1 MTLLTGAPMVAR
13 RNASPEPALTNIL
26 HAMLGK
32 GLGGLEQVF
41 LDYQPILEAW
51 AAKHG
56 GRCVGV
62 VRKGGKVAA
71 REAGRTP
78 PLVAIPAFTDWDPL
92 TLAAAKAVVRT
103 SAPNLILSHGQRPA
117 RVFGKVSPPDA
128 VQAVCLHKP
137 SFEVAPGVHYLA
149 VGRHLAR
156 LAIERGAPED
166 HVWFIPNAV
175 KPPTARAAP
184 FSQGEGAPIK
194 IVAAG
199 RLHPKKG
206 FDVLIRAV
214 GKLRSWDFDV
224 TCEIAGE
231 GDERADLEALIKELD
246 LDPCVRLTGWTD
258 DVAGFL
264 ATGDLFAFPSHQ
276 EGFPLTLLEAMSVGL
291 PVVATEIDGPDEILK
306 EGVNGRLVPDDD
318 PDRLG
323 EALGELISDRETA
336 KRLGAAAR
344 ELVLKDYGPGE
355 LARRLEAALD
365 GMFARA

>member
-1 MTLLTGAPMVAR
+1 MVPA
-13 RNASPEPALTNIL
+13 RNAASEPALTNIL

-51 AAKHG
+51 AARRG
-56 GRCVGV
+56 GKCVGV

-78 PLVAIPAFTDWDPL
+78 PLVVMPAFTDWDPL
-92 TLAAAKAVVRT
+92 TLGAAKGVVRAAA
-103 SAPNLILSHGQRPA
+103 PDLILSHGQRPA
-117 RVFGKVSPPDA
+117 RVFGKAAPA
-128 VQAVCLHKP
+128 GAIQAVCLHKP
-137 SFEVAPGVHYLA
+137 VFDVAPGVHYLA

-166 HVWFIPNAV
+166 HVWFIPNSV
-175 KPPTARAAP
+175 KAPTARATP
-184 FSQGEGAPIK
+184 FARAEGQPVK

-206 FDVLIRAV
+206 FDVLIQAV
-214 GKLRSWDFDV
+214 GKLRAWDFDV

-231 GDERADLEALIKELD
+231 GDERDDLEGLIRELD
-246 LDPCVRLTGWTD
+246 LDPCVKLTGWTD

-291 PVVATEIDGPDEILK
+291 PVVATEIDGPDEILE

-318 PDRLG
+318 PDRLA

-336 KRLGAAAR
+336 RRLGAAAR
-344 ELVLKDYGPGE
+344 ELVLSDYGPGE

-365 GMFARA
+365 GMLSRG

>member
-1 MTLLTGAPMVAR
+1 
-13 RNASPEPALTNIL
+13 LTNLL

-51 AAKHG
+51 AAKRG

-62 VRKGGKVAA
+62 VRKGGKMEAA
-71 REAGRTP
+71 QASRTP
-78 PLVAIPAFTDWDPL
+78 PLTAMPAFTDWDPL
-92 TLAAAKAVVRT
+92 TLSAARALVRSAKPAI
-103 SAPNLILSHGQRPA
+103 ILSHGQRPA
-117 RVFGKVSPPDA
+117 RLFAKAAPADVI
-128 VQAVCLHKP
+128 QAVCVHKP
-137 SFEVAPGVHYLA
+137 SFDVTPGTHYLC
-149 VGRHLAR
+149 VGQHLAN
-156 LAIERGAPED
+156 LALERGAPAD
-166 HVWFIPNAV
+166 HVHVVQNAV
-175 KPPTARAAP
+175 KPPKVQASP
-184 FSQGEGAPIK
+184 FAQEGKPVK

-199 RLHPKKG
+199 RLHSKKG

-246 LDPCVRLTGWTD
+246 LDPCVKLVGWKD
-258 DVAGFL
+258 DVAAFL

-276 EGFPLTLLEAMSVGL
+276 EGFPLTLLEAMAVGL
-291 PVVATEIDGPDEILK
+291 PVVATEIDGPVEILK
-306 EGVNGRLVPDDD
+306 EGVTGRLVPDDD

-323 EALGELISDRETA
+323 EALGELISDRDTA
-336 KRLGAAAR
+336 KRLGVAAR
-344 ELVLKDYGPGE
+344 ALVLSEYGPDE

-365 GMFARA
+365 GMLSRA

>member
-1 MTLLTGAPMVAR
+1 MVAR
-13 RNASPEPALTNIL
+13 RNAAPEPALTNIL

-51 AAKHG
+51 AAKRG
-56 GRCVGV
+56 GKCVGV

-78 PLVAIPAFTDWDPL
+78 PLVAMPAFTDWDPL
-92 TLAAAKAVVRT
+92 TLGAAKAVVRAA
-103 SAPNLILSHGQRPA
+103 APNLILSHGQRPA
-117 RVFGKVSPPDA
+117 RVFAKAAPSSA
-128 VQAVCLHKP
+128 IQAVCLHKP

-156 LAIERGAPED
+156 LAVERGAPRD
-166 HVWFIPNAV
+166 HVWFIPNSV
-175 KPPTARAAP
+175 KAPTAHATP
-184 FSQGEGAPIK
+184 FAREGQPVK

-199 RLHPKKG
+199 RLHSKKG
-206 FDVLIRAV
+206 FDVLIQAV
-214 GKLRSWDFDV
+214 GKLRAWDFEV

-231 GDERADLEALIKELD
+231 GDERNDLEALIRQLD

-291 PVVATEIDGPDEILK
+291 PVVATEIDGPDEIL
-306 EGVNGRLVPDDD
+306 EDGVNGRLVPDDD
-318 PDRLG
+318 PDRLA
-323 EALGELISDRETA
+323 EALGELIGDRESA
-336 KRLGAAAR
+336 RRYGEAAR
-344 ELVLKDYGPGE
+344 QLVLNDYGPGE

-365 GMFARA
+365 GMLSRA

>member
-1 MTLLTGAPMVAR
+1 MVPAR
-13 RNASPEPALTNIL
+13 NVAPEPALTNIL

-51 AAKHG
+51 ASRRG
-56 GRCVGV
+56 GQCVGV
-62 VRKGGKVAA
+62 VRKGGKVAG
-71 REAGRTP
+71 REAGRAP
-78 PLVAIPAFTDWDPL
+78 PLVPMAAFTDWDPL
-92 TLAAAKAVVRT
+92 TLAAAKGVVR
-103 SAPNLILSHGQRPA
+103 SAAPDLILSHGQRPA
-117 RVFGKVSPPDA
+117 RVFGKVAPA
-128 VQAVCLHKP
+128 GVVQAVCLHKP

-175 KPPTARAAP
+175 SAPTARATP
-184 FSQGEGAPIK
+184 FERRTVAGETCPVK

-199 RLHPKKG
+199 RLHSKKG

-214 GKLRSWDFDV
+214 GKLRAWDIDV

-231 GDERADLEALIKELD
+231 GEERGALEALIRELD
-246 LDPCVRLTGWTD
+246 LAPCVKLVGWTD

-264 ATGDLFAFPSHQ
+264 ASGDLFAFPSHQ
-276 EGFPLTLLEAMSVGL
+276 EGFPLTLLEAMAVGL
-291 PVVATEIDGPDEILK
+291 PVVASEIDGPNEILK
-306 EGVNGRLVPDDD
+306 DGLNGRLTPNDD
-318 PDRLG
+318 PDRLA
-323 EALGELISDRETA
+323 EALGELVAEPEAA
-336 KRLGAAAR
+336 KRLAAAAR

-365 GMFARA
+365 GMLSKA

>member
-1 MTLLTGAPMVAR
+1 MMVPA
-13 RNASPEPALTNIL
+13 RNAASEPALTNIL

-51 AAKHG
+51 AARRG
-56 GRCVGV
+56 GKCVGV

-78 PLVAIPAFTDWDPL
+78 PLVVMPAFTDWDPL
-92 TLAAAKAVVRT
+92 TLGAAKGVVRAAA
-103 SAPNLILSHGQRPA
+103 PDLILSHGQRPA
-117 RVFGKVSPPDA
+117 RVFGKAAPA
-128 VQAVCLHKP
+128 GAIQAVCLHKP
-137 SFEVAPGVHYLA
+137 VFDVAPGVHYLA

-166 HVWFIPNAV
+166 HVWFIPNSV
-175 KPPTARAAP
+175 KAPTARATP
-184 FSQGEGAPIK
+184 FARAEGQPVK

-199 RLHPKKG
+199 RLHSKKG
-206 FDVLIRAV
+206 FDVLIQAV
-214 GKLRSWDFDV
+214 GKLRAWDFDV

-231 GDERADLEALIKELD
+231 GDERDDLEGLIRELD
-246 LDPCVRLTGWTD
+246 LDPCVKLTGWTD

-291 PVVATEIDGPDEILK
+291 PVVATEIDGPDEILE

-318 PDRLG
+318 PDRLA

-336 KRLGAAAR
+336 RRLGAAAR
-344 ELVLKDYGPGE
+344 ELVLSDYGPGE

-365 GMFARA
+365 GMLSRG

>member
-1 MTLLTGAPMVAR
+1 MTD
-13 RNASPEPALTNIL
+13 IL

-51 AAKHG
+51 AARRG

-62 VRKGGKVAA
+62 ARRDGKMA
-71 REAGRTP
+71 RAQAGRQP
-78 PLVAIPAFTDWDPL
+78 PLATIPAFTDWDPI
-92 TLAAAKAVVRT
+92 TVGAARSLMRAVR
-103 SAPNLILSHGQRPA
+103 PRLILSHGQRPA
-117 RVFGKVSPPDA
+117 RVFARAAGAEVI
-128 VQAVCLHKP
+128 QAVCVHKP
-137 SFEVAPGVHYLA
+137 VFDIRPGTHYLC
-149 VGRHLAR
+149 VGEHLAR
-156 LAIERGAPED
+156 LAVERGAPAD
-166 HVWFIPNAV
+166 HVHVIPNAV
-175 KPPTARAAP
+175 RPPAVQAAP
-184 FSQGEGAPIK
+184 FARDGEPVR

-214 GKLRSWDFDV
+214 GRLRAWDFDV

-231 GDERADLEALIKELD
+231 GDERGDLEALIRELD
-246 LDPCVRLTGWTD
+246 LDPCVKLVGWKA

-276 EGFPLTLLEAMSVGL
+276 EGFPLTLLEAMAVGL
-291 PVVATEIDGPDEILK
+291 PVVATEIDGPTEIIE
-306 EGVNGRLVPDDD
+306 EGVTGRLVPDDD

-336 KRLGAAAR
+336 RRLGAAAR
-344 ELVLKDYGPGE
+344 AVMLADYGPAE

-365 GMFARA
+365 GMLARA

>member
-1 MTLLTGAPMVAR
+1 MTNL
-13 RNASPEPALTNIL
+13 L

-51 AAKHG
+51 SARRG

-62 VRKGGKVAA
+62 VRKGGRMAETQA
-71 REAGRTP
+71 SRTP
-78 PLVAIPAFTDWDPL
+78 PLTVMPAFTDWDPI
-92 TLAAAKAVVRT
+92 TVGAARALVRST
-103 SAPNLILSHGQRPA
+103 RPALILSHGQRPA
-117 RVFGKVSPPDA
+117 RVFAKAAPAGV
-128 VQAVCLHKP
+128 VQAVCVHKP
-137 SFEVAPGVHYLA
+137 SFDVTPGTHYLC
-149 VGRHLAR
+149 VGQHLAN
-156 LAIERGAPED
+156 LALERGAPDD
-166 HVWFIPNAV
+166 HVHVVQNAV
-175 KPPTARAAP
+175 KPPEVRATPFARD
-184 FSQGEGAPIK
+184 EGPVK

-214 GKLRSWDFDV
+214 GRLRAWDVDV

-231 GDERADLEALIKELD
+231 GGERADLEALIRELD
-246 LDPCVRLTGWTD
+246 LDPCVKLVGWKD

-276 EGFPLTLLEAMSVGL
+276 EGFPLTLLEAMAVGL
-291 PVVATEIDGPDEILK
+291 PAVATEIDGPVEMLK
-306 EGVNGRLVPDDD
+306 EGINGRLVPDDD

-323 EALGELISDRETA
+323 EALGELISDRATA
-336 KRLGAAAR
+336 RRLGAAAR
-344 ELVLKDYGPGE
+344 ELVLKDYSPDA

-365 GMFARA
+365 GMLARG

>member
-1 MTLLTGAPMVAR
+1 MVAG
-13 RNASPEPALTNIL
+13 RNAAPEPALTNIL

-51 AAKHG
+51 AAKRG

-62 VRKGGKVAA
+62 VRAGGKMAA
-71 REAGRTP
+71 AQAGRTP
-78 PLVAIPAFTDWDPL
+78 PLATMPAFTDWDPI
-92 TLAAAKAVVRT
+92 TVGAARALARNT
-103 SAPNLILSHGQRPA
+103 RPQLILSHGQRPA
-117 RVFGKVSPPDA
+117 RVFAKAAPRDV

-137 SFEVAPGVHYLA
+137 SFDVSPGVHYLC
-149 VGRHLAR
+149 VGQHLAK
-156 LAIERGAPED
+156 LAIERGAPAD
-166 HVWFIPNAV
+166 HVHFIPNAV
-175 KPPTARAAP
+175 TPPRSHAAP
-184 FSQGEGAPIK
+184 FTHEEGQAIK

-199 RLHPKKG
+199 RLHTKKG

-214 GKLRSWDFDV
+214 GKLRAWDYDV

-231 GDERADLEALIKELD
+231 GDERGDLEALIQELD
-246 LDPCVRLTGWTD
+246 LDPCVKLVGWTD

-276 EGFPLTLLEAMSVGL
+276 EGFPLTLLEAMAVGL
-291 PVVATEIDGPDEILK
+291 PVVASEIDGPIEILK
-306 EGVNGRLVPDDD
+306 EGVTGRLVPDDD

-323 EALGELISDRETA
+323 EALGELISDRDTA
-336 KRLGAAAR
+336 RRLGAAAR
-344 ELVLKDYGPGE
+344 DLVLAEYGPDE

-365 GMFARA
+365 GMLSKA

>member
-1 MTLLTGAPMVAR
+1 M
-13 RNASPEPALTNIL
+13 TNIL

-51 AAKHG
+51 AARHG

-62 VRKGGKVAA
+62 VRKGGKMAA
-71 REAGRTP
+71 AQAGRTP
-78 PLVAIPAFTDWDPL
+78 PLMAIPAFTDWDPI
-92 TLAAAKAVVRT
+92 TLGAARVVVRA
-103 SAPNLILSHGQRPA
+103 SKPDLILSHGQRPA
-117 RVFGKVSPPDA
+117 RVFGRAASKGV

-137 SFEVAPGVHYLA
+137 SFDVQPGVHYLC
-149 VGRHLAR
+149 VGQHLAK

-166 HVWFIPNAV
+166 HVHFIPNAV
-175 KPPTARAAP
+175 KPPTARAQP
-184 FSQGEGAPIK
+184 FAKGEGQSVK

-199 RLHPKKG
+199 RLHTKKG

-214 GKLRSWDFDV
+214 GKLLAWDYDV

-231 GDERADLEALIKELD
+231 GGERNDLQALIRELD
-246 LDPCVRLTGWTD
+246 LESCVKLVGWTD

-276 EGFPLTLLEAMSVGL
+276 EGFPLTLLEAMAVGL
-291 PVVATEIDGPDEILK
+291 PVVSSEIDGPVEILK
-306 EGVNGRLVPDDD
+306 DGLNGRLVPDDD

-323 EALGELISDRETA
+323 EALGELISDPDTA
-336 KRLGAAAR
+336 RRLGAAAR
-344 ELVLKDYGPGE
+344 EQVLTEYSPDE

-365 GMFARA
+365 GMVS

>member
-1 MTLLTGAPMVAR
+1 M
-13 RNASPEPALTNIL
+13 TNIL

-51 AAKHG
+51 AARHG

-62 VRKGGKVAA
+62 VRKGGKMAA
-71 REAGRTP
+71 AQAQRIP
-78 PLVAIPAFTDWDPL
+78 PLATMPAFTDWDPI
-92 TLAAAKAVVRT
+92 TVGAARALARAN
-103 SAPNLILSHGQRPA
+103 APDLILSHGQRPA
-117 RVFGKVSPPDA
+117 RVFAKAAGQKTRGAGTVL
-128 VQAVCLHKP
+128 AVCVHKP
-137 SFEVAPGVHYLA
+137 SFDVTPGTHYLC

-166 HVWFIPNAV
+166 HVHFVPNAV
-175 KPPTARAAP
+175 TPPSVQARP
-184 FSQGEGAPIK
+184 FTRGEGQSVK

-199 RLHPKKG
+199 RLHTKKG

-214 GKLRSWDFDV
+214 GKLRAWDLDV

-231 GDERADLEALIKELD
+231 GDARGDLEALIKELD
-246 LDPCVRLTGWTD
+246 LDPCVKLVGWTD

-276 EGFPLTLLEAMSVGL
+276 EGFPLILLEAMAVGL
-291 PVVATEIDGPDEILK
+291 PVVASEIDGPVEILK
-306 EGVNGRLVPDDD
+306 EGVTGRLFPDDD

-336 KRLGAAAR
+336 RRLGAAAR
-344 ELVLKDYGPGE
+344 DLVLAEYGPGE
-355 LARRLEAALD
+355 LARRLEAALE
-365 GMFARA
+365 GMLS

>member
-1 MTLLTGAPMVAR
+1 MTNL
-13 RNASPEPALTNIL
+13 L

-62 VRKGGKVAA
+62 ARKGGKVAE
-71 REAGRTP
+71 REASRTP
-78 PLVAIPAFTDWDPL
+78 PLAVMPALTDWDPV
-92 TLAAAKAVVRT
+92 TVGAARALVRAV
-103 SAPNLILSHGQRPA
+103 APDLILSHGQRPA
-117 RVFGKVSPPDA
+117 RLFARAAPAKV

-137 SFEVAPGVHYLA
+137 SFDVTPGTHYLA
-149 VGRHLAR
+149 VGQHLAR
-156 LAIERGAPED
+156 LAIERGAPAD

-175 KPPTARAAP
+175 TPPSVTAHPLARDDGP
-184 FSQGEGAPIK
+184 VK

-214 GKLRSWDFDV
+214 GKLRAWDYDV
-224 TCEIAGE
+224 RCEIAGE
-231 GDERADLEALIKELD
+231 GDERGALEALIGELD
-246 LDPCVRLTGWTD
+246 LASCVTLAGWTH

-264 ATGDLFAFPSHQ
+264 AQGDLFAFPSHQ
-276 EGFPLTLLEAMSVGL
+276 EGFPLTLLEAMAVGL
-291 PVVATEIDGPDEILK
+291 PVVATEIDGPSEILK
-306 EGVNGRLVPDDD
+306 DGVTGRLVPDDD
-318 PDRLG
+318 PDRLA
-323 EALGELISDRETA
+323 EALGELIGDRE
-336 KRLGAAAR
+336 AAR
-344 ELVLKDYGPGE
+344 GYGRAARDLVLSQYGPDQ

-365 GMFARA
+365 GILSRA

>member
-1 MTLLTGAPMVAR
+1 MTNL
-13 RNASPEPALTNIL
+13 L

-51 AAKHG
+51 AAKRG

-62 VRKGGKVAA
+62 VRKGGKVAVA
-71 REAGRTP
+71 QAGRAP
-78 PLVAIPAFTDWDPL
+78 PLTAMPAFTDWDPL
-92 TLAAAKAVVRT
+92 SLGAARALVRST
-103 SAPNLILSHGQRPA
+103 QPAIILSHGQRPA
-117 RVFGKVSPPDA
+117 RLFAKAAPAGV
-128 VQAVCLHKP
+128 VQAVCVHKP
-137 SFEVAPGVHYLA
+137 SFDVTPGTHYLC
-149 VGRHLAR
+149 VGQHLAN
-156 LAIERGAPED
+156 LALERGAPAD
-166 HVWFIPNAV
+166 HVHVVQNAV
-175 KPPTARAAP
+175 RPPKVEAKPFTREDGPV
-184 FSQGEGAPIK
+184 K

-199 RLHPKKG
+199 RLHSKKG

-214 GKLRSWDFDV
+214 GRLRAWDFDV

-231 GDERADLEALIKELD
+231 GDERGDLEALIKELD
-246 LDPCVRLTGWTD
+246 LDPCVKLTGWTD

-291 PVVATEIDGPDEILK
+291 PVVATEIDGPVEILK
-306 EGVNGRLVPDDD
+306 EGVNGCLVPDDD

-344 ELVLKDYGPGE
+344 ELVLSEYGPDT
-355 LARRLEAALD
+355 LKRRLEAALD
-365 GMFARA
+365 GMLSKA